1 MIDDRAKAC
10 PFCGSDEKTGW
21 KSDYDLTGDDAEFD
35 PDFHE
40 RQSDGWLNPKR
51 RNWSIR
57 IFVIVIVMVIA
68 AFLLR
73 IL

>member
-1 MIDDRAKAC
+1 MI
-10 PFCGSDEKTGW
+10 E
-21 KSDYDLTGDDAEFD
+21 DDADFD
-35 PDFHE
+35 DDFHE
-40 RQSDGWLNPKR
+40 RKSDGWLNPKR
-51 RNWSIR
+51 RNWSVW